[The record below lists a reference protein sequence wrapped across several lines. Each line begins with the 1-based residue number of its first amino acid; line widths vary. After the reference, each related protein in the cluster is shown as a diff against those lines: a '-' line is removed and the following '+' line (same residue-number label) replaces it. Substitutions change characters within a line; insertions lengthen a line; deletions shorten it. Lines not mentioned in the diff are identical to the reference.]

1 MTVREEFDAF
11 SLNQTIAAGAEL
23 RKITRSMHSAN
34 CLMSWFFPPV
44 WVTYSR
50 AFWWGADG
58 ANSQIRGLVGHARW
72 FRVGF
77 ALEGQV
83 DCCSDALRGSGH
95 DDCPFACHT

>member
-11 SLNQTIAAGAEL
+11 CLNQTMGAGAKF
-23 RKITRSMHSAN
+23 RKITQIHAFRELPDMVVLSTSAGD
-34 CLMSWFFPPV
+34 LQ
-44 WVTYSR
+44 SR
-50 AFWWGADG
+50 FLVGADG
-58 ANSQIRGLVGHARW
+58 ANSQIRGLMGHARW
-72 FRVGF
+72 FRAGF